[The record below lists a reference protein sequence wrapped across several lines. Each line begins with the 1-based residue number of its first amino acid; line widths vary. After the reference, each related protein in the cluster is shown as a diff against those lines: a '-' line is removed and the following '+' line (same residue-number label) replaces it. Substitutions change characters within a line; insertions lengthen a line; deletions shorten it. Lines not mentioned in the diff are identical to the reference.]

1 MTLLLSSSSG
11 ALAQPFSV
19 EEARAIVAPLYEA
32 LNEPAKKDVAKL
44 LAKATSPEWLS
55 CSANAA
61 CVSREMVVARFQA
74 SGDAV
79 PDLRWEILEVL
90 VSGDRVIV
98 RGEASGGPVKTFL
111 GVEPGGR
118 RFKVMSIDVHTIE
131 KGKIVRSYHL
141 EDWAGAMRQLRG
153 S

>member
-1 MTLLLSSSSG
+1 MSLLSAG
-11 ALAQPFSV
+11 TAVPAQPLSV
-19 EEARAIVAPLYEA
+19 EEARAIVAPLYDA
-32 LNEPAKKDVAKL
+32 LNEPSKKDIAKL
-44 LAKATSPEWLS
+44 LPKATSPDWLS
-55 CSANAA
+55 CNGNDA
-61 CVSREMVVARFQA
+61 CVSREKVIARFQA

-79 PDLRWEILEVL
+79 PDLQWEILEVL

-98 RGEASGGPVKTFL
+98 RGEASGGPVKPFL
-111 GVEPGGR
+111 GIDPSGR

-141 EDWAGAMRQLRG
+141 EDWAGAIRQLRG